1 MFNVIFEVKPK
12 RERFDAY
19 LSLGAHLKPMLESTE
34 GFIDNERFA
43 SVGREGWILS
53 LSTWRDEKSL
63 VRWRTH
69 GEHHRVQERGRDEIF
84 DDYHLRVG
92 EVTLDSDATP
102 GTPLPQQ
109 RFDETQTATAKFVS
123 LTEVTPGQSGGDNA
137 HRLAERLAPPLS
149 DAELVDFDAFESIY
163 KPGKVCLLLSWKTAA
178 AAGVWV
184 PPRLDG
190 VAAQRHRIVRVV
202 RDYGMRERREA
213 PQYYPEASA
222 ANLQAPQES
231 LSAPQGYG
239 GRR

>member
-34 GFIDNERFA
+34 GFVDNERFA
-43 SVGREGWILS
+43 SARREGWILS

-92 EVTLDSDATP
+92 EVTQDSDATP
-102 GTPLPQQ
+102 GTQLPQQ
-109 RFDETQTATAKFVS
+109 RFDETQTAAAKFVS
-123 LTEVTPGQSGGDNA
+123 LTEVTPRQRDGGHSSA
-137 HRLAERLAPPLS
+137 GLVERLAPPLG

-163 KPGKVCLLLSWKTAA
+163 QPGKVCLLLSWKTAE
-178 AAGVWV
+178 AAGAWS
-184 PPRLDG
+184 PPRLEG
-190 VAAQRHRIVRVV
+190 VAVQRHRIVRVV
-202 RDYGMRERREA
+202 RDYGMHDRREA
-213 PQYYPEASA
+213 PQYYPAASA
-222 ANLQAPQES
+222 VIP
-231 LSAPQGYG
+231 
-239 GRR
+239 